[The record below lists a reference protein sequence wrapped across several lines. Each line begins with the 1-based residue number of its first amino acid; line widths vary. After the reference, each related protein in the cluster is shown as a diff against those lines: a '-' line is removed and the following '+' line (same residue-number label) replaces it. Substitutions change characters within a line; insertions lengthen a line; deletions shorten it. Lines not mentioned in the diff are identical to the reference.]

1 MRNFEEKCPLLYSV
15 LQNLLVPDQMHVEEF
30 TKLLNTSQN
39 VELMHWHYFLVF
51 ATGNS
56 TMIFGFYLVCCA
68 FDMELENRF
77 VNMLNTIGLSSH
89 WDTMYVKTF
98 CAFVYRL
105 FASVFGKSTPLAAN
119 MPRCVNFSVIILFN
133 DTQ

>member
-1 MRNFEEKCPLLYSV
+1 MSVRQNVCSAKRPSAKCLSAKCLSAKCPATLKSDGDIECFIHEKVFPHLMRNFEEKCPLLYSV

-68 FDMELENRF
+68 FDMELENS
-77 VNMLNTIGLSSH
+77 LLT
-89 WDTMYVKTF
+89 
-98 CAFVYRL
+98 C
-105 FASVFGKSTPLAAN
+105 
-119 MPRCVNFSVIILFN
+119 
-133 DTQ
+133 